1 MNSKKKISRHCA
13 DTKDWRA
20 RLEQLTVH
28 SANVANAMASSQSQ
42 LQRLSADVE
51 KSLERVQTRENY
63 MNTQLQPLLG
73 QYSKTRKQLAKLE
86 EQYRS
91 ASGRSFF
98 FANHFCQQ
106 QKKNTNNR
114 FFGNEFAT
122 QSAWRSAR

>member
-73 QYSKTRKQLAKLE
+73 QYSKTREQLAKLE

>member
-1 MNSKKKISRHCA
+1 M
-13 DTKDWRA
+13 
-20 RLEQLTVH
+20 H

-73 QYSKTRKQLAKLE
+73 QYSKTREQLAKLE